1 VLTISGSISVLI
13 NWLAQLDRV
22 VLPSLGIALM
32 AELTARCFSR
42 DM

>member
-1 VLTISGSISVLI
+1 MAGSISVLI
-13 NWLAQLDRV
+13 NRLTQPEQV
-22 VLPSLGIALM
+22 VLPSLVIALM